1 MLHDEG
7 GTNRFKVYAWDEA
20 SDEKLITY
28 RKMGYTY
35 KRIAEIMEV
44 PSESVVRRR
53 FEKITPL
60 LGERPPPPSRP
71 FTDQEREQFT
81 KLYTDGLSMNEIAE
95 RMGRTKNAMCGLRSR
110 LNLPKRGSIAVAG
123 QPNLYATRISKTWQK
138 MRRADGKPRAPKIA
152 KDPVDLRAAEQRI
165 KEAADVG
172 FHNGGL
178 TFAQL
183 TPTCCRFIKG
193 EVQDPAHRYCGSK
206 VVEGKSWCRHHYGVV
221 FRDVR

>member
-1 MLHDEG
+1 MLPKQ
-7 GTNRFKVYAWDEA
+7 RRASIYRVYAWDDA

-28 RKMGYTY
+28 RRMGYTY
-35 KRIAEIMEV
+35 RRIAELLDN
-44 PSESVVRRR
+44 PSVASVEDRAAVLKQLVDD
-53 FEKITPL
+53 F
-60 LGERPPPPSRP
+60 PPNPVASKP
-71 FTDQEREQFT
+71 FTETEIERF
-81 KLYTDGLSMNEIAE
+81 KSLYFQDIPMLEIA
-95 RMGRTKNAMCGLRSR
+95 RQMGRTKNAICGIRHR
-110 LNLPKRGSIAVAG
+110 LGLPKRSSIAVPG
-123 QPNLYATRISKTWQK
+123 QPNPYTPVQNIKRKLRC
-138 MRRADGKPRAPKIA
+138 DGRPKAPKIA
-152 KDPVDLRAAEQRI
+152 KDPVELRAAEERI

-221 FRDVR
+221 FRNVR